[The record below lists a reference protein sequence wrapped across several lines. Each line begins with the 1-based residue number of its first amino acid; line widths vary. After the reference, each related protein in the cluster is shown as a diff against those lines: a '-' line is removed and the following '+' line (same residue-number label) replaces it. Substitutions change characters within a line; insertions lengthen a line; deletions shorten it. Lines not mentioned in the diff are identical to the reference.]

1 MPRRSAARQ
10 LGSRAA
16 EMPGRRP
23 KILLLLCEGAE
34 AVRKALATR
43 ARLDCSDTLAGAK
56 QLWRAGHYDV
66 VLAAFNKDPEASIT
80 FCKEIKSESPHQLL
94 IFLAGTGENLSPEP
108 CPDAVFPKEEPA
120 EYLMARIETFLAAR
134 SRGYV
139 PGLPGRPSAFF
150 PRA

>member
-16 EMPGRRP
+16 EMPGRP

-66 VLAAFNKDPEASIT
+66 VLAAFNKDPEA
-80 FCKEIKSESPHQLL
+80 
-94 IFLAGTGENLSPEP
+94 
-108 CPDAVFPKEEPA
+108 
-120 EYLMARIETFLAAR
+120 
-134 SRGYV
+134 
-139 PGLPGRPSAFF
+139 
-150 PRA
+150 